1 MDRRMTVVLPPSDP
15 SEEPGSLPIS
25 GARFRQAAER
35 EHGDSRIGHFLSKV
49 TGSCVKRPWTTLG
62 IAGISV
68 VICVL
73 ISVLLLKFKT
83 DRSDLINPSADFHQ
97 RWMRYTQ
104 SFGEA
109 NDLVV
114 VVEGKTPERIKQALD
129 DLGARLHHEP
139 EFFSNILFKVE
150 PGELRSKGLQYLAP
164 EQLARGLERL
174 DEYRPILAG
183 NWDLVRLET
192 IAVILKTQLEAAKT
206 PEQVDGLL
214 HHSERLIGS
223 LSHSI
228 EKSGDFTNPWPDL
241 LALDPQ
247 MKAQG
252 NQTVY
257 LINDA
262 GTMGFLKTSPVQKDA
277 TSFEGHTKSI
287 DRLRELMSDVTS
299 NIPEVQMSLTGIP
312 VLEND
317 EMRRSQADMGWA
329 SMISEAGVLLLMLIC
344 FRGVRHP
351 IIGMIMLGVGTAW
364 TFGFTT
370 LAIGHLNILSISF
383 VTILIGLGVDFGI
396 HFLARYIQHR
406 QQGME
411 LKSSLVNTS
420 GRVGVSIL
428 TGAITSALAFFCAA
442 FTDFL
447 GVAELGLIAGAGIL
461 LCSFATFTIL
471 PAMLVICDRHRTAA
485 QLPSPI
491 RGEFL
496 RQAILR
502 APATVLSISGVVIVL
517 LVAQTLSWKDGQLT
531 SRVEYDHNLL
541 HLQARGLE
549 SVETQNRIFAAS
561 DHSLLFAISL
571 ADSPEQVRVL
581 KAKFEALPQVRKVE
595 ELATR
600 LPEHSPD
607 ETTLLVQG
615 FHAHLKHV
623 PEKPPAPKTSN
634 PGRVGH
640 ALDDLYA
647 HLRMRKE
654 PQANEL
660 ASKLDGV
667 LNVLAGK
674 ELPDQMQLLSEF
686 QYRMSYALLAQFQAL
701 RAASN
706 PAPVSLGD
714 LPTEL
719 TSRFVSQPKTGK
731 DQWLLQVYPA
741 KQIWDMEPLTDFVTA
756 VRKVDPNITG
766 TPLQNFEAALQI
778 KHSYEIAAMYAL
790 AVIVLVLLIDFLPN
804 HEVWRCLIPGLAAA
818 LVVGALAFAAQ
829 QVPADFVRLSPAWKA
844 WLQQNSPLLMVATAS
859 VVTMLAAAWR
869 SVGSVGLTLL
879 ALMPPVV
886 SLLMTFGILVLLKM
900 PLNPANLIVLPLIIG
915 LGVDS
920 GVHLLHD
927 FRHRAPG
934 PYTVTPSLVN
944 AIVLTVTTTMVG
956 FGAMMVAAHRG
967 LFSLGAVL
975 TIGVTCCLFISLV
988 PLPAILSLLAR
999 LRPSILQ
1006 EQHPEFTIDIDD
1018 ADFGSHEPPLR
1029 VSNGDNDGQTD
1040 DGPRILKHPAHVA

>member
-1 MDRRMTVVLPPSDP
+1 MKSDVPPADP
-15 SEEPGSLPIS
+15 SRPLGSNPNGVMPMRTDPS
-25 GARFRQAAER
+25 VQP
-35 EHGDSRIGHFLSKV
+35 EHSRLSHFLSKV
-49 TGSCVKRPWTTLG
+49 TGSCVKRPWATIG
-62 IAGISV
+62 IAAVSV
-68 VICVL
+68 VISAL
-73 ISVLLLKFKT
+73 ISVAFLQFKT

-97 RWMRYTQ
+97 RWMKYTQ

-114 VVEGKTPERIKQALD
+114 VVEGKSPERIKQSLDELAAL
-129 DLGARLHHEP
+129 LHQEP
-139 EFFSNILFKVE
+139 EFFSNILYKVE

-164 EQLARGLERL
+164 AQLAVGLERL

-192 IAVILKTQLEAAKT
+192 VALILKTQLESATTK
-206 PEQVDGLL
+206 EQIQGLL
-214 HHSERLIGS
+214 HHVDRLVSS
-223 LSHSI
+223 LAHGV
-228 EKSGDFTNPWPDL
+228 EKDGEFTNPWPDL
-241 LALDPQ
+241 LTLDPQ

-277 TSFEGHTKSI
+277 GSFEGHTRSI

-299 NIPEVQMSLTGIP
+299 NLPEVQMSLTGIP

-329 SMISEAGVLLLMLIC
+329 SMISEAGVLILMLIC

-351 IIGMIMLGVGTAW
+351 IIGMIMLAAGTAW
-364 TFGFTT
+364 TFAFTT
-370 LAIGHLNILSISF
+370 LTIGHLNILSISF

-411 LKSSLVNTS
+411 IRSALVNTS

-461 LCSFATFTIL
+461 LCVVATFTLL
-471 PAMLVICDRHRTAA
+471 PAMLVISDRHRSAA
-485 QLPSPI
+485 QLPTPFQ
-491 RGEFL
+491 GELL
-496 RQAILR
+496 RKAILH
-502 APATVLSISGVVIVL
+502 APGTVASFSAVVILL
-517 LVAQTLSWKDGQLT
+517 LVVQVVGWKDGQLT
-531 SRVEYDHNLL
+531 SLVTYDHNLL
-541 HLQARGLE
+541 NLQARGLE
-549 SVETQNRIFAAS
+549 SVETQNRIFASS

-571 ADSPEQVRVL
+571 ADSPAQVREL
-581 KAKFEALPQVRKVE
+581 KAKFEALPEVRKVE
-595 ELATR
+595 EIATR
-600 LPEHSPD
+600 LPDHSAD
-607 ETTLLVQG
+607 ETRLLVQG
-615 FHAHLKHV
+615 FHAHLKHL
-623 PEKPPAPKTSN
+623 PEKLPPPKTSN

-640 ALDDLYA
+640 ALDDLFA
-647 HLRMRKE
+647 HLKSRSEAKS
-654 PQANEL
+654 L
-660 ASKLDGV
+660 ALSQKLDQT
-667 LNVLAGK
+667 LNQLAEK
-674 ELPDQMQLLSEF
+674 ELPEQMQILSEF

-701 RAASN
+701 RAAAN
-706 PAPVSLGD
+706 PAPVSLND
-714 LPTEL
+714 LPVEL
-719 TSRFVSQPKTGK
+719 TSRFVAQPKSGK

-741 KQIWDMEPLTDFVTA
+741 QQIWDMEPLTQFVTA

-790 AVIVLVLLIDFLPN
+790 AVIVLVLLIDFLPGKLI
-804 HEVWRCLIPGLAAA
+804 WRCLIPGMLAA
-818 LVVGALAFAAQ
+818 LGVGVLAIGCQ
-829 QVPADFVRLSPAWKA
+829 SVPELSAKLPLWSQR
-844 WLQQNSPLLMVATAS
+844 WLFENTPLMMVGTAS
-859 VVTMLAAAWR
+859 IVTMLAAMWR
-869 SVGSVGLTLL
+869 SPGSVGLTLL

-886 SLLMTFGILVLLKM
+886 SLAMTFGILVLINM

-956 FGAMMVAAHRG
+956 FGAMMIAAHRG

-988 PLPAILSLLAR
+988 PLPAILALLAR
-999 LRPSILQ
+999 LSPSILHDA
-1006 EQHPEFTIDIDD
+1006 EPEMTIDIDD
-1018 ADFGSHEPPLR
+1018 ADFGTHPVPALADETS
-1029 VSNGDNDGQTD
+1029 SD
-1040 DGPRILKHPAHVA
+1040 DDEPRIFKHPAHVA